1 MSDQVFVRY
10 QYFCF
15 FKLFIFICGFFG
27 TVTSAFLA
35 TAMEIR
41 LTLAES
47 GERRYFCSD
56 LGFKGT
62 IVNLE
67 LPSLHGRSN
76 EITLTVPLKE
86 ISKILKNPCKEK

>member
-1 MSDQVFVRY
+1 M
-10 QYFCF
+10 
-15 FKLFIFICGFFG
+15 
-27 TVTSAFLA
+27 TSAFLA

-67 LPSLHGRSN
+67 FPSLHRRSI

-86 ISKILKNPCKEK
+86 KRKVLKSPFKEK